1 MKKKLNDL
9 TDKHFKIM
17 FITMLTKLGSRMD
30 EHSENFSK
38 ETENIRKFQ
47 TEVTELKNAITK
59 LKNTLEGFRSR
70 LSETEEKKS
79 VKSMTE

>member
-38 ETENIRKFQ
+38 EVETQNSTKQKSQ
-47 TEVTELKNAITK
+47 T
-59 LKNTLEGFRSR
+59 
-70 LSETEEKKS
+70 
-79 VKSMTE
+79 